1 MKNMG
6 MAMPVTKV
14 IIPFISMFF
23 CKYNEKRRKMI
34 NFGVKI
40 IKKTEKDAGRGER
53 HQAEA

>member
-1 MKNMG
+1 

-53 HQAEA
+53 YQAKA

>member
-1 MKNMG
+1 
-6 MAMPVTKV
+6 MAMPVIQV
-14 IIPFISMFF
+14 IIPLISMFF

-53 HQAEA
+53 YQAKA